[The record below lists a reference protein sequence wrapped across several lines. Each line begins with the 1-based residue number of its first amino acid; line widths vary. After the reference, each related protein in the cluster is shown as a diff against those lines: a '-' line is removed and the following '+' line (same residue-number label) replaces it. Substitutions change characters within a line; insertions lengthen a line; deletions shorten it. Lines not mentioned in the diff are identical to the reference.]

1 MRYVKT
7 IALVQCLV
15 SDCQVLVH
23 DTDSIDYLQYLLLV
37 NVMSSET
44 SVIRL
49 YHYELNNLKYS
60 E

>member
-15 SDCQVLVH
+15 SDSQVLVH
-23 DTDSIDYLQYLLLV
+23 DTGSIDYLQYLLLV

-49 YHYELNNLKYS
+49 YHYELINLKYN